1 METKLHISRASG
13 ADAQEI
19 YALYHSLIDMPH
31 STWDE
36 DYPALDMVEHDLEHN
51 QVLVMREGDGRIVS
65 AIVIAQDEEEEFDG
79 AADWYQDVARW
90 AALARLGVA
99 RDMQGRGIAKRMLEA
114 AMALAREQGVQAVR
128 FLVAKD
134 NPYPQRA
141 YAKLNFDICGETEM
155 FDWRWLCYQKRL

>member
-1 METKLHISRASG
+1 MEDELHISRATA
-13 ADAQEI
+13 ADAEEI
-19 YALYHSLIDMPH
+19 YALYHSLIDMPY

-36 DYPALDMVEHDLEHN
+36 DYPALDMVGHDLERN
-51 QVLVMREGDGRIVS
+51 QVLVMREGAGRIVS

-79 AADWYQDVARW
+79 AADWYQDVTRW

-99 RDMQGRGIAKRMLEA
+99 KDMQGRGIAKRMLTA
-114 AMALAREQGVQAVR
+114 AMALAKEQGVQAVR

-141 YAKLNFDICGETEM
+141 YAKLNFDICGETQM
-155 FDWRWLCYQKRL
+155 FEWRWLCYQKRL